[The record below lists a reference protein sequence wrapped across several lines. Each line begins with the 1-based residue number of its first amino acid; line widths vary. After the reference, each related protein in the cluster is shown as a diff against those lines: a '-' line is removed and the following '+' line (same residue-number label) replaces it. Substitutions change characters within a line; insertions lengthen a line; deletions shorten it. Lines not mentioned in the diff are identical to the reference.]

1 MHAALV
7 AASACR
13 DTAER
18 EHFYASCSWG
28 QRVLKPLPTCSRML
42 CRYQDGLA
50 KKELDDAAD
59 RFERWSGGNS
69 SQPVQMCLPPGWR
82 ASFLRTLLCLAKA
95 VICQAKCFDD
105 PVSAAKCGG
114 QVWTTSSVSLL
125 DGRHGLTRLS
135 PGPGNSGTSALTKGE
150 RTRAHLL

>member
-59 RFERWSGGNS
+59 RFERWSGAIAV
-69 SQPVQMCLPPGWR
+69 SQSRCVFP
-82 ASFLRTLLCLAKA
+82 
-95 VICQAKCFDD
+95 QAGV
-105 PVSAAKCGG
+105 PRS
-114 QVWTTSSVSLL
+114 
-125 DGRHGLTRLS
+125 
-135 PGPGNSGTSALTKGE
+135 
-150 RTRAHLL
+150 